1 MKKYIQLL
9 AFFAFI
15 LSLNAN
21 AQIFWKISGNGL
33 EKTSYLF
40 GTHHLIDKEQIRNF
54 DQILTLSGQ
63 VDAVVG
69 EIDMSDMQ
77 AQSTRM
83 MLAVVMKDTT
93 MGDLLSA
100 EDYIFVDSVFKSVMG
115 SGLDQLGKLK
125 PAMLSAYYS
134 IASFLKETGKTTQ
147 PTSIDELFQK
157 EAKDRNKKFVPLE
170 TIDEQMQMMFG
181 SIPLKRQAEILVKDL
196 KETSRAK
203 EEFNKLNACYLAGD
217 LVGLEN
223 LTNES
228 TNMTAEEMKVLVDNR
243 NLNWARRIPAI
254 LNAQSCFIAVGCLHL
269 VGETGLIKQ
278 LQVKGYTV
286 EPIVL

>member
-63 VDAVVG
+63 MDAVVG

-77 AQSTRM
+77 AQSARM
-83 MLAVVMKDTT
+83 MLAVQMKDTT
-93 MGDLLSA
+93 MKDLLSA
-100 EDYIFVDSVFKSVMG
+100 EDYVFVDSVFQSVMG
-115 SGLDQLGKLK
+115 SGLDELGKLK
-125 PAMLSAYYS
+125 PAMLSAFYS
-134 IASFLKETGKTTQ
+134 IASFLKDTGKTTQ
-147 PTSIDELFQK
+147 PTAIDELFQK
-157 EAKDRNKKFVPLE
+157 EAKERHKKIVPLE

-196 KETSRAK
+196 KETWRAN
-203 EEFNKLNACYLAGD
+203 EEIRKLNAYYLAGD
-217 LVGLEN
+217 LIGLEN
-223 LTNES
+223 LANQS
-228 TNMTAEEMKVLVDNR
+228 TNMTPEEVKVLVDNR
-243 NLNWARRIPAI
+243 NLNWAKRLPAI
-254 LNAQSCFIAVGCLHL
+254 LKAQSCFIAVGCLHL
-269 VGETGLIKQ
+269 VGETGLIQQ
-278 LQVKGYTV
+278 LQAVGFKV
-286 EPIVL
+286 EPVVL